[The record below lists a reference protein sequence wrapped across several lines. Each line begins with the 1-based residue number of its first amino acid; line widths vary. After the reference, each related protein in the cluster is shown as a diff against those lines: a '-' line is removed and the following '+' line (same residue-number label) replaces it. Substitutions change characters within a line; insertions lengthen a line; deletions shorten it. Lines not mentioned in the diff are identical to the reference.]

1 MDDRLKE
8 SISALMD
15 DEANELE
22 LQRVLSHADKDEL
35 LDIWKTY
42 HSVKSVLQHEQE
54 DFLAID
60 ISQAVSQAIAQEAP
74 LQVNDD
80 LSKTLEDTSVQTN
93 DSSSSMSNSALQ
105 SPSGNPVSDTN
116 INVDST
122 SSKLMTKISS
132 GFAIAASIFVAFV
145 FVLQNGVD
153 GRSSV
158 NENLITSVPAS
169 LSANINAPG
178 FQNVSTLTAPS
189 EGLSASKKQP
199 KIIVEFTEEHARRF
213 NEYLLRHAEHSVASS
228 HAGMIPLARVASVN
242 AVGI

>member
-22 LQRVLSHADKDEL
+22 LQRVLSHAEKDEL
-35 LDIWKTY
+35 LDTWKTY
-42 HSVKSVLQHEQE
+42 HSIKSVLQHEQE

-60 ISQAVSQAIAQEAP
+60 VTQAVSQAIAQEAP
-74 LQVNDD
+74 LQINDD
-80 LSKTLEDTSVQTN
+80 LNKTLEDTSVQTN
-93 DSSSSMSNSALQ
+93 ESFSSTRNSALQ
-105 SPSGNPVSDTN
+105 SPSDNPVSDTN
-116 INVDST
+116 IHDD

-158 NENLITSVPAS
+158 NDNLIASVPAS
-169 LSANINAPG
+169 LSVNTNAPG
-178 FQNVSTLTAPS
+178 FQNVGTLTAS
-189 EGLSASKKQP
+189 SDSLSVSKKQP

>member
-22 LQRVLSHADKDEL
+22 LQRVLSHADQDEL
-35 LDIWKTY
+35 LDTWKTY
-42 HSVKSVLQHEQE
+42 HRVQSVLHHEQE

-60 ISQAVSQAIAQEAP
+60 ISQSVSQAIAQEAP
-74 LQVNDD
+74 LKLNNDLTETVEATSGLANELPSS
-80 LSKTLEDTSVQTN
+80 LSASIPLSTTEQLLENRAKVR
-93 DSSSSMSNSALQ
+93 SA
-105 SPSGNPVSDTN
+105 
-116 INVDST
+116 
-122 SSKLMTKISS
+122 SKLMTKISS
-132 GFAIAASIFVAFV
+132 GFAIAASVFVAFF

-153 GRSSV
+153 GQAGL
-158 NENLITSVPAS
+158 NDNLLATISTDTTTT
-169 LSANINAPG
+169 G
-178 FQNVSTLTAPS
+178 FQNVNLLTVSS
-189 EGLSASKKQP
+189 EDTSVSEKQP

-228 HAGMIPLARVASVN
+228 HAGMMPLARVASVN